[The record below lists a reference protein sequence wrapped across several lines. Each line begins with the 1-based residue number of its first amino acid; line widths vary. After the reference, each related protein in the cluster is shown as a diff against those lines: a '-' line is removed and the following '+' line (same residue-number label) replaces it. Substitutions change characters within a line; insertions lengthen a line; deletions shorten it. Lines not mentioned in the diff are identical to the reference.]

1 MSAVPK
7 EFISHRNSGIHKANI
22 HSTSQNKST
31 FVWTNGTQ
39 FTSGNCN
46 KLAGHKADSVSFL
59 GTDTLLR
66 GKSTY
71 SPSKVVSKKTNES
84 STPSSVSKGTDTRG
98 GASRGK
104 KFYLP
109 LETHLQKGLI
119 SYIVPQAKGT
129 KFKDSSLTFFDLN
142 EKETVLYDLKKWFKG
157 KENDALNTSPKF
169 SEEMIYTET
178 ESALK

>member
-1 MSAVPK
+1 M
-7 EFISHRNSGIHKANI
+7 
-22 HSTSQNKST
+22 
-31 FVWTNGTQ
+31 
-39 FTSGNCN
+39 
-46 KLAGHKADSVSFL
+46 
-59 GTDTLLR
+59 
-66 GKSTY
+66 
-71 SPSKVVSKKTNES
+71 VSKKTNEG
-84 STPSSVSKGTDTRG
+84 STPSIGVAESSVPKGTDTRG